1 MGLRTAINEG
11 RDGQAAQPIAEIR
24 QLLDLFV
31 RPLELL
37 LLLVTALVVLVS
49 AMGILVS
56 MVGSALERS
65 RDVAIMRALGARRSH
80 VLATVLIEAMLLAV
94 GGGLV
99 GWLLGH
105 LLVGAIGPWIST
117 NAGVSASIF
126 SAVPLAEALLV
137 PFLILLA
144 IAAALLPA
152 IAAYRTDVSKWLQGP
167 G

>member
-1 MGLRTAINEG
+1 M
-11 RDGQAAQPIAEIR
+11 
-24 QLLDLFV
+24 
-31 RPLELL
+31 
-37 LLLVTALVVLVS
+37 
-49 AMGILVS
+49 
-56 MVGSALERS
+56 
-65 RDVAIMRALGARRSH
+65 
-80 VLATVLIEAMLLAV
+80 LATVLIEAMLLAV

-117 NAGVSASIF
+117 NAGVSASVF

>member
-1 MGLRTAINEG
+1 MLLEKLADYAIHEQTSRLPDEVWHHTKRCVIDWTAS
-11 RDGQAAQPIAEIR
+11 
-24 QLLDLFV
+24 LLPGMLCA
-31 RPLELL
+31 P
-37 LLLVTALVVLVS
+37 
-49 AMGILVS
+49 
-56 MVGSALERS
+56 
-65 RDVAIMRALGARRSH
+65 
-80 VLATVLIEAMLLAV
+80 ATVLIEAMLLAV

-117 NAGVSASIF
+117 NAGVSASVF